1 MKKYLKYQSLL
12 MLLLVL
18 AAVSLPVTAHAA
30 EEKSAKTGW
39 VQMKYR
45 YYYDKNGN
53 KVCNTTYKIDGKR
66 YYFNAKGRMIQNR
79 FVTFKGKKLYLT
91 SNGAAATGLRK
102 IKGSTYLFDKNGFLR
117 TNGFKTFNSKK
128 YYADK
133 KGIIQKGFR
142 SIKGKKYYFNSK
154 GIMQTGWLKKG
165 KSTYYFNKKGVMQTG
180 WQKIKK
186 GRKTYDYYFCSN
198 GKMAVNTWVQGY
210 FVDKNGKWIKNK
222 TQSISAL
229 NDELTSYINNSCTP
243 GRWSVYVKNLNDGQS
258 CLIGNNYY
266 YAASVIKVFTMGA
279 VYEAINNGKLSESG
293 YINQLLNSMITYS
306 SNESFNTLVRTIG
319 KNATNDFC
327 KKYGYTD
334 TNQGQAIYP
343 SSNGG
348 DDINNGTTWNQTS
361 VQNLGKILEDIYNG
375 KCVSKTYSGKML
387 DLLKQQT
394 FRIKIPSGVPSGTV
408 VANKTG
414 ETDEYQHDMAI
425 VYSPKADYILCVM
438 SNISNAGAAQANI
451 RAISGIVYRYFN
463 S

>member
-1 MKKYLKYQSLL
+1 MKKFRSLL
-12 MLLLVL
+12 LLLL
-18 AAVSLPVTAHAA
+18 ILMATTLPVTTHAA
-30 EEKSAKTGW
+30 GAKPAKTGW

-45 YYYDKNGN
+45 YYYDKNG
-53 KVCNTTYKIDGKR
+53 KKICNTTYKIDGKR

-79 FVTFKGKKLYLT
+79 FVTFKGKKFYLT
-91 SNGAAATGLRK
+91 SNGTAATGLK
-102 IKGSTYLFDKNGFLR
+102 KVKGNTYLFDKNGYLR
-117 TNGFKTFNSKK
+117 TNGFKTYNNKK
-128 YYADK
+128 YYANK
-133 KGIIQKGFR
+133 KGIIQKGFHT
-142 SIKGKKYYFNSK
+142 IKGKKYYFNSK

-186 GRKTYDYYFCSN
+186 GKKTYDYYFNSN

-210 FVDKNGKWIKNK
+210 YVDKNGKWIKNK
-222 TQSISAL
+222 KQSITAL
-229 NDELTSYINNSCTP
+229 NDELTAYINNSCTP
-243 GRWSVYVKNLNDGQS
+243 GRWSVYVKNLNDDQT

-279 VYEAINNGKLSESG
+279 VYESIQNGRISETAS
-293 YINQLLNSMITYS
+293 INQLLHSMITYS

-334 TNQGQAIYP
+334 TNQGQAI
-343 SSNGG
+343 SCSNSGE
-348 DDINNGTTWNQTS
+348 DINNGTTWNQTS
-361 VQNLGKILEDIYNG
+361 VQNCGKILEDIYNG
-375 KCVSKTYSGKML
+375 KCVSKTYSNKML

-394 FRIKIPSGVPSGTV
+394 FRIKIPSGLPAGTV

-451 RAISGIVYRYFN
+451 RAISQIVYRHFN

>member
-1 MKKYLKYQSLL
+1 MKKFRSLL
-12 MLLLVL
+12 LLLL
-18 AAVSLPVTAHAA
+18 ILMATTLPVTTHAA
-30 EEKSAKTGW
+30 GAKPAKTGW

-45 YYYDKNGN
+45 YYYDKNGE
-53 KVCNTTYKIDGKR
+53 KICNTTYKIDGKR

-91 SNGAAATGLRK
+91 SNGTAATGLK
-102 IKGSTYLFDKNGFLR
+102 KVKGNTYLFDKNGYLR
-117 TNGFKTFNSKK
+117 TNGFKTYNNKK
-128 YYADK
+128 YYANK
-133 KGIIQKGFR
+133 KGIIQKGFHT
-142 SIKGKKYYFNSK
+142 IKGKKYYFNSK

-186 GRKTYDYYFCSN
+186 GKKTYDYYFNSN

-210 FVDKNGKWIKNK
+210 YVDKNGKWIKNK
-222 TQSISAL
+222 KQSITAL
-229 NDELTSYINNSCTP
+229 NDELTAYINNSCTP
-243 GRWSVYVKNLNDGQS
+243 GRWSVYVKNLNDDQT

-279 VYEAINNGKLSESG
+279 VYESIQNGRISETAS
-293 YINQLLNSMITYS
+293 INQLLHSMITYS

-334 TNQGQAIYP
+334 TNQGQAI
-343 SSNGG
+343 SCSNSGE
-348 DDINNGTTWNQTS
+348 DINNGTTWNQTS
-361 VQNLGKILEDIYNG
+361 VQNCGKILEDIYNG
-375 KCVSKTYSGKML
+375 KCVSKTYSNKML

-394 FRIKIPSGVPSGTV
+394 FRIKIPSGLPAGTV

-451 RAISGIVYRYFN
+451 RAISQIVYRHFN

>member
-1 MKKYLKYQSLL
+1 MKKFRSLL
-12 MLLLVL
+12 LLLL
-18 AAVSLPVTAHAA
+18 ILMATTLPVTTHAA
-30 EEKSAKTGW
+30 GAKPAKTGW

-45 YYYDKNGN
+45 YYYDKNGE
-53 KVCNTTYKIDGKR
+53 KICNTTYKIDGKR
-66 YYFNAKGRMIQNR
+66 YYFNVKGRMIQNR

-91 SNGAAATGLRK
+91 SNGTAATGLK
-102 IKGSTYLFDKNGFLR
+102 KVKGNTYLFDKNGYLR
-117 TNGFKTFNSKK
+117 TNGFKTYNNKK
-128 YYADK
+128 YYANK
-133 KGIIQKGFR
+133 KGIIQKGFHT
-142 SIKGKKYYFNSK
+142 IKGKKYYFNSK

-186 GRKTYDYYFCSN
+186 GKKTYDYYFNSN

-210 FVDKNGKWIKNK
+210 YVDKNGKWIKNK
-222 TQSISAL
+222 KQSITAL
-229 NDELTSYINNSCTP
+229 NDELTAYINNSCTP
-243 GRWSVYVKNLNDGQS
+243 GRWSVYVKNLNDDQI

-279 VYEAINNGKLSESG
+279 VYESIQNGRISETAS
-293 YINQLLNSMITYS
+293 INQLLHSMITYS

-334 TNQGQAIYP
+334 TNQGQAI
-343 SSNGG
+343 SCSNSGE
-348 DDINNGTTWNQTS
+348 DINNGTTWNQTS
-361 VQNLGKILEDIYNG
+361 VQNCGKILEDIYNG
-375 KCVSKTYSGKML
+375 KCVSKTYSNKML

-394 FRIKIPSGVPSGTV
+394 FRIKIPSGLPAGTV

-451 RAISGIVYRYFN
+451 RAISQIVYRHFN

>member
-1 MKKYLKYQSLL
+1 MKKFRSLL
-12 MLLLVL
+12 LLLL
-18 AAVSLPVTAHAA
+18 ILMATTLPVTTHAA
-30 EEKSAKTGW
+30 GAKPAKTGW

-45 YYYDKNGN
+45 YYYDKNG
-53 KVCNTTYKIDGKR
+53 KKICNTTYKIDGKR

-79 FVTFKGKKLYLT
+79 FITFKGKKLYLT
-91 SNGAAATGLRK
+91 SNGTAATGLK
-102 IKGSTYLFDKNGFLR
+102 KVKGNTYLFDKNGYLR
-117 TNGFKTFNSKK
+117 TNGFKTYNNKK
-128 YYADK
+128 YYANK
-133 KGIIQKGFR
+133 KGIIQKGFHT
-142 SIKGKKYYFNSK
+142 IKGKKYYFNSK

-186 GRKTYDYYFCSN
+186 GKKTYDYYFNSN

-210 FVDKNGKWIKNK
+210 YVDKNGKLIKNK
-222 TQSISAL
+222 KQSITAL
-229 NDELTSYINNSCTP
+229 NDELTAYINNSCTP
-243 GRWSVYVKNLNDGQS
+243 GRWSVYVKNLNDDQT

-279 VYEAINNGKLSESG
+279 VYESIQNGRISETAS
-293 YINQLLNSMITYS
+293 INQLLHSMITYS

-334 TNQGQAIYP
+334 TNQGQAI
-343 SSNGG
+343 SCSNSGE
-348 DDINNGTTWNQTS
+348 DINNGTTWNQTS
-361 VQNLGKILEDIYNG
+361 VQNCGKILEDIYNG
-375 KCVSKTYSGKML
+375 KCVSKTYSNKML

-394 FRIKIPSGVPSGTV
+394 FRIKIPSGLPAGTV

-451 RAISGIVYRYFN
+451 RAISQIVYRHFN

>member
-1 MKKYLKYQSLL
+1 MKKFRSLL
-12 MLLLVL
+12 LLLL
-18 AAVSLPVTAHAA
+18 ILMATTLPVTTHAA
-30 EEKSAKTGW
+30 GAKPAKTGW

-45 YYYDKNGN
+45 YYYDKNG
-53 KVCNTTYKIDGKR
+53 KKICNTTYKIDGKR

-79 FVTFKGKKLYLT
+79 FITFKGKKLYLT
-91 SNGAAATGLRK
+91 SNGTAATGLK
-102 IKGSTYLFDKNGFLR
+102 KVKGNTYLFDKNGYLR
-117 TNGFKTFNSKK
+117 TNGFKTYNNKK
-128 YYADK
+128 YYANK
-133 KGIIQKGFR
+133 KGIIQKGFHT
-142 SIKGKKYYFNSK
+142 IKGKKYYFNSK

-186 GRKTYDYYFCSN
+186 GKKTYDYYFNSN

-210 FVDKNGKWIKNK
+210 YVDKNGKWIKNK
-222 TQSISAL
+222 KQSITAL
-229 NDELTSYINNSCTP
+229 NDELTAYINNSCTP
-243 GRWSVYVKNLNDGQS
+243 GRWSVYVKNLNDDQT

-279 VYEAINNGKLSESG
+279 VYESIQNGRISETAS
-293 YINQLLNSMITYS
+293 INQLLHSMITYS

-334 TNQGQAIYP
+334 TNQGQAI
-343 SSNGG
+343 SCSNSGE
-348 DDINNGTTWNQTS
+348 DINNGTTWNQTS
-361 VQNLGKILEDIYNG
+361 VQNCGKILEDIYNG
-375 KCVSKTYSGKML
+375 KCVSKTYSNKML

-394 FRIKIPSGVPSGTV
+394 FRIKIPSGLPAGTV

-451 RAISGIVYRYFN
+451 RAISQIVYRHFN

>member
-1 MKKYLKYQSLL
+1 MKKFRSLL
-12 MLLLVL
+12 LLLL
-18 AAVSLPVTAHAA
+18 ILMATTLPVTTHAA
-30 EEKSAKTGW
+30 GAKPAKTGW

-45 YYYDKNGN
+45 YYYDKNGE
-53 KVCNTTYKIDGKR
+53 KICNTTYKINGKR

-91 SNGAAATGLRK
+91 SNGTAATGLK
-102 IKGSTYLFDKNGFLR
+102 KVKGNTYLFDKNGYLR
-117 TNGFKTFNSKK
+117 TNGFKTNNNKK
-128 YYADK
+128 YYANK
-133 KGIIQKGFR
+133 KGIIQKGFHT
-142 SIKGKKYYFNSK
+142 IKGKKYYFNSK

-186 GRKTYDYYFCSN
+186 GKKTYDYYFNSN

-210 FVDKNGKWIKNK
+210 YVDKNGKWIKNK
-222 TQSISAL
+222 KQSITAL
-229 NDELTSYINNSCTP
+229 NDELTAYINNSCTP
-243 GRWSVYVKNLNDGQS
+243 GRWSVYVKNLNDDQT

-279 VYEAINNGKLSESG
+279 VYESIQNGRISETAS
-293 YINQLLNSMITYS
+293 INQLLHSMITYS

-334 TNQGQAIYP
+334 TNQGQAI
-343 SSNGG
+343 SCSNSGE
-348 DDINNGTTWNQTS
+348 DINNGTTWNQTS
-361 VQNLGKILEDIYNG
+361 VQNCGKILEDIYNG
-375 KCVSKTYSGKML
+375 KCVSKTYSNKML

-394 FRIKIPSGVPSGTV
+394 FRIKIPSGLPAGTV

-425 VYSPKADYILCVM
+425 VYSSKADYILCVM

-451 RAISGIVYRYFN
+451 RAISQIVYRHFN